1 LTFTVFSY
9 AITTSV
15 TELTIALTLML
26 IGGAILAVTGI
37 TLTFYGI
44 VDIVHRNQAKSSEV
58 DLMRGLQR
66 LANAT
71 RAVVSDMDAQADALA
86 TELETATADSKQAL
100 AGFGQYI
107 SEIKANTAE
116 VRDVLNQLTN
126 SPLPASGA

>member
-1 LTFTVFSY
+1 MTFTVFTY

-26 IGGAILAVTGI
+26 VGSAIIAVCAL
-37 TLTFYGI
+37 TLTFNGI
-44 VDIVHRNQAKSSEV
+44 VDIVRRNRSESPEV

-71 RAVVSDMDAQADALA
+71 RAVVSDMDAQAEALA
-86 TELETATADSKQAL
+86 TELEAATADSKQAL